1 MGKIRKNRY
10 LARFSKKSLKTIIF
24 ATFETIIL
32 DDFQD
37 SKKPKFF
44 ELANGASLQNVFA
57 LAN

>member
-10 LARFSKKSLKTIIF
+10 LARFSQKSQKPIIF

-37 SKKPKFF
+37 FKKPKFF
-44 ELANGASLQNVFA
+44 EL
-57 LAN
+57 